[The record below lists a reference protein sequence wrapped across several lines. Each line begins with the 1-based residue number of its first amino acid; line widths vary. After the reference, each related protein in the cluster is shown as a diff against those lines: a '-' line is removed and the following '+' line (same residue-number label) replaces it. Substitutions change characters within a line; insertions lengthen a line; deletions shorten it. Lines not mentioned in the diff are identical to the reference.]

1 MAMVSVRPEGSPP
14 QEDEEERG
22 EEESL
27 AHYIVQVLSRPVP
40 GSAGIYLLRFI
51 AHYV

>member
-40 GSAGIYLLRFI
+40 GSTGIYLLRFI